1 MEQNNIINE
10 KTVLDN
16 YDKAINYYWRSSTH
30 NKTAY
35 KRARYLTIILGAI
48 LTLISSIASAKFIES
63 SEVLK
68 ISFAILTPV
77 LAAILA
83 IVGGFT
89 QSFHWGATWRDMVVN
104 AQKLEK
110 ARDIF
115 LATKQEERDLKKELE
130 LMYSMLITE
139 TESFFQR
146 VLDSEVKPKDMT
158 KDKKTNEQ

>member
-1 MEQNNIINE
+1 MDQIKSINE
-10 KTVLDN
+10 EILLN
-16 YDKAINYYWRSSTH
+16 IYEKAINYYWGSSTH

-35 KRARYLTIILGAI
+35 KRSRYLTIILGAV
-48 LTLISSIASAKFIES
+48 LTLISSLASANFIES
-63 SEVLK
+63 NEYLKVTFEV
-68 ISFAILTPV
+68 ITPI
-77 LAAILA
+77 LAAFLA

-115 LATKQEERDLKKELE
+115 LATKPEERDFKKELE
-130 LMYSMLITE
+130 LMHSMLITE

-146 VLDSEVKPKDMT
+146 VLDSEVKPSDKEKPT
-158 KDKKTNEQ
+158 K